1 MRFEGKIALVTG
13 GARGIGKAC
22 CLQLAR
28 EGATVFVS
36 SLNREGC
43 ERVCDEIEK
52 AGFSGRGIPA
62 PLDVRSVSDIRRL
75 FGEVKK
81 EQGRL
86 DVLVSSAGISMLKP
100 VEEIEEQDWDDV
112 LDTNL
117 KGNFF
122 VMQAALQLM
131 KEHKYGKI
139 VCLSS
144 IAGRVGG
151 LVVGANY
158 AASKAGI
165 ACLAKSLAKSGAPF
179 GINVNAVSPGV
190 IVTDQSVPVRAMAS
204 MNAEATIPLKRY
216 GTPEETA
223 ETILFLCSDQASF
236 ITGANIDINGGQ
248 VMY

>member
-1 MRFEGKIALVTG
+1 MRFEGKVALVTG
-13 GARGIGKAC
+13 GARGIGRAC

-28 EGATVFVS
+28 EGATVIVS
-36 SLNREGC
+36 SLNGDGC
-43 ERVCDEIEK
+43 EKVCREMENS
-52 AGFSGRGIPA
+52 GFSGRGIPM
-62 PLDVRSVSDIRRL
+62 PMDVRNVADIRRA
-75 FGEVKK
+75 FGEVEKTS
-81 EQGRL
+81 GRL
-86 DVLVSSAGISMLKP
+86 DILVSSAGISMLKP
-100 VEEIEEQDWDDV
+100 VDELEESDWDDV

-122 VMQAALQLM
+122 VMQAGLRLM
-131 KEHKYGKI
+131 KPRRYGKI

-165 ACLAKSLAKSGAPF
+165 ACLAKSLAKDAAPF

-190 IVTDQSVPVRAMAS
+190 IVTDQSVPVRAMES
-204 MNAEATIPLKRY
+204 MNAETTIPLRRY